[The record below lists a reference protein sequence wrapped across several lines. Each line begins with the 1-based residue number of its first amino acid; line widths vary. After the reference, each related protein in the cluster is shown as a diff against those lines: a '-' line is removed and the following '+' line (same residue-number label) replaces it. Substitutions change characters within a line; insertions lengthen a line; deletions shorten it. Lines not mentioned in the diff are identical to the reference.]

1 MGGLPCVGDV
11 RLGYDERG
19 LAKRDA
25 IAHLG
30 YQTLCTWS
38 GGSVST
44 ILAMEGVENMEP
56 VFLHPADRRARFD
69 ELRIAILR
77 ELEALCGD
85 EYQD

>member
-30 YQTLCTWS
+30 CQLFVLERVGVHDPGHEGCGEHGAGFLAPS
-38 GGSVST
+38 GSAGS
-44 ILAMEGVENMEP
+44 I
-56 VFLHPADRRARFD
+56 R
-69 ELRIAILR
+69 
-77 ELEALCGD
+77 
-85 EYQD
+85 

>member
-1 MGGLPCVGDV
+1 M
-11 RLGYDERG
+11 
-19 LAKRDA
+19 
-25 IAHLG
+25 
-30 YQTLCTWS
+30 
-38 GGSVST
+38 ST
-44 ILAMEGVENMEP
+44 IRAMKGVENMEP